1 MEIAFSF
8 NWNNK
13 LNNTYFTSIRQENL
27 TNYIIGKEYQ
37 VLLNKQLIKSAIL
50 IDIKK
55 FKIKDLTDYMACLD
69 TGYSKEESLNI
80 FSKMYKIDASTSEKV
95 FYFLLFKTVK

>member
-1 MEIAFSF
+1 MVIEFSH

-27 TNYIIGKEYQ
+27 TKYIIGKLYDVILKDE
-37 VLLNKQLIKSAIL
+37 LLKHAIL
-50 IDIKK
+50 VDIRK
-55 FKIKDLTDYMACLD
+55 FQIKDLTNYMACLD

-95 FYFLLFKTVK
+95 FYFLLFKTIK

>member
-1 MEIAFSF
+1 MVIEFSY

-27 TNYIIGKEYQ
+27 TKYIIGKEFN
-37 VLLNKQLIKSAIL
+37 VILNEEFLKKAIL
-50 IDIKK
+50 VDIKK
-55 FKIKDLTDYMACLD
+55 FQIKDLTNYMACLD

-80 FSKMYKIDASTSEKV
+80 FSRMYKIDASTSEKV

>member
-1 MEIAFSF
+1 MVIEFSY
-8 NWNNK
+8 NWYNK

-27 TNYIIGKEYQ
+27 TKYIIGKEFN
-37 VLLNKQLIKSAIL
+37 VILNKEFLKKAIL
-50 IDIKK
+50 VDIRK
-55 FKIKDLTDYMACLD
+55 FQIKDLSNYMACLD